1 MPDGNIP
8 AGAPGGNTLSSLI
21 SVLAGAGFEKFAG
34 GVSKLAQSGMD
45 LQSLF
50 SLPNLPLM
58 LAGAG
63 SKDMA
68 NSMEIAGPILKM
80 FLPQQP
86 QQQQGPNP
94 NEMSAAMRMLAARLS
109 PGMGGLVPAPPQA
122 PPAGPIGAPGTMGP
136 RPPMGGMGLPPLPSP
151 GMGI

>member
-1 MPDGNIP
+1 MPE
-8 AGAPGGNTLSSLI
+8 GNTLSSLI
-21 SVLAGAGFEKFAG
+21 SILAGAGFEKFAG
-34 GVSKLAQSGMD
+34 GVNKLAQSGMD

-68 NSMEIAGPILKM
+68 NSMEIAGPILKSLM
-80 FLPQQP
+80 PQQS

-94 NEMSAAMRMLAARLS
+94 NEMSAAMRMLAARLG
-109 PGMGGLVPAPPQA
+109 PGMTGIQPSPSQGA
-122 PPAGPIGAPGTMGP
+122 PAGPMGAPGPMGP
-136 RPPMGGMGLPPLPSP
+136 RPPMAGMGLPPLP

>member
-1 MPDGNIP
+1 MPE
-8 AGAPGGNTLSSLI
+8 GNTLSSLI
-21 SVLAGAGFEKFAG
+21 SVLAGAGFEKFAS
-34 GVSKLAQSGMD
+34 GVNKLAQSGMD

-68 NSMEIAGPILKM
+68 NSMEIAGPIIKSLM
-80 FLPQQP
+80 PQQP

-94 NEMSAAMRMLAARLS
+94 NEMSAAMRMLAARLG
-109 PGMGGLVPAPPQA
+109 PGMTGIQPSSSRGAPASA
-122 PPAGPIGAPGTMGP
+122 MGAPGPMGAP
-136 RPPMGGMGLPPLPSP
+136 PPMGGMGLPPLP

>member
-1 MPDGNIP
+1 MPE
-8 AGAPGGNTLSSLI
+8 GNTLSSLI
-21 SVLAGAGFEKFAG
+21 SVLAGAGFEKFAS
-34 GVSKLAQSGMD
+34 GVNKLAQSGMD

-68 NSMEIAGPILKM
+68 NSMEIAGPIIKSLM
-80 FLPQQP
+80 PQQP

-94 NEMSAAMRMLAARLS
+94 NEMSAALRMLAARLG
-109 PGMGGLVPAPPQA
+109 PGMSGLQVQPSQQA
-122 PPAGPIGAPGTMGP
+122 PTGPTAPTGAIGP
-136 RPPMGGMGLPPLPSP
+136 RPPMGGMGLPPLP
-151 GMGI
+151 GMGV